1 MDILTIG
8 LGLLIILF
16 GRKLFW
22 LFVGFTGFFV
32 GFDLVQ
38 QIWGEDPGSTAILVA
53 FVIGILGVVVA
64 VFAQRLAI
72 TVAGFIGGGY
82 LTFQLLGA
90 LGTTSGQVILVGTF
104 VGAVIGAVIVGG
116 LVDYALIVFSSVV
129 GALAIFHE
137 ITLGPPL
144 NLILGV
150 VLAMLGIIVQT
161 SQLQHDED
169 SKE

>member
-1 MDILTIG
+1 MDIFTIIVG
-8 LGLLIILF
+8 VVVILF

-32 GFDLVQ
+32 GFDLAQ
-38 QIWGEDPGSTAILVA
+38 QIWGDDPGAMAILAA
-53 FVIGILGVVVA
+53 FVIGIIGALVA

-82 LTFQLLGA
+82 LAFQLLGILGVKSGEMILIVTFIGAA
-90 LGTTSGQVILVGTF
+90 LGAAL
-104 VGAVIGAVIVGG
+104 VGG

-137 ITLGPPL
+137 VTLPPPL
-144 NLILGV
+144 NLLLAA
-150 VLAMLGIIVQT
+150 VLALLGIIVQIN
-161 SQLQHDED
+161 QLQHDKD
-169 SKE
+169 SEE

>member
-1 MDILTIG
+1 MDILTIVV
-8 LGLLIILF
+8 GLLIILF

-38 QIWGEDPGSTAILVA
+38 QIWGDDPGSTAILAA
-53 FVIGILGVVVA
+53 FVIGILGAVVA
-64 VFAQRLAI
+64 VFAQRFAI
-72 TVAGFIGGGY
+72 VVAGFIGGGY
-82 LTFQLLGA
+82 LTFQLLGV
-90 LGTTSGQVILVGTF
+90 LGITSGQATLIGTF
-104 VGAVIGAVIVGG
+104 VGAILGAVVVGA

-137 ITLGPPL
+137 ITLAPPL

-150 VLAMLGIIVQT
+150 VLAMLGIIIQT
-161 SQLQHDED
+161 NQLHHDEE

>member
-1 MDILTIG
+1 LTIV

-38 QIWGEDPGSTAILVA
+38 QIWGEDPGSTAIIVA
-53 FVIGILGVVVA
+53 FVIGILGAVAA

-90 LGTTSGQVILVGTF
+90 LGITSGQVTLIGTF
-104 VGAVIGAVIVGG
+104 VGAIVGTVIVGG

-137 ITLGPPL
+137 ITLAPPL
-144 NLILGV
+144 NLILGIA
-150 VLAMLGIIVQT
+150 LAMLGIIVQT

-169 SKE
+169 SKD